1 MCEILL
7 LIITLTIRYQ
17 LNRFFVLLDLYE
29 LLINNT
35 LGGMARLYGKHKLQ
49 YYNFKISIAFKM
61 ITRWS
66 KVTYRAVNPKTA
78 VSFFNKMHESSDN
91 ETLKSK

>member
-35 LGGMARLYGKHKLQ
+35 LGAGTGMGH
-49 YYNFKISIAFKM
+49 
-61 ITRWS
+61 
-66 KVTYRAVNPKTA
+66 VTN
-78 VSFFNKMHESSDN
+78 N
-91 ETLKSK
+91 